1 MRMMWWF
8 IILGLSG
15 AVAVSAAVAIYA
27 RIRRHLRASGAAA
40 HEASEEIGTT
50 PEA

>member
-27 RIRRHLRASGAAA
+27 RVRRHLRASGTVVQE
-40 HEASEEIGTT
+40 EAEST
-50 PEA
+50 PEV

>member
-8 IILGLSG
+8 VILGLSG

-27 RIRRHLRASGAAA
+27 RVRRHMKTSAA
-40 HEASEEIGTT
+40 HEESEDIEIP
-50 PEA
+50 PEV

>member
-8 IILGLSG
+8 VILGLSG

-27 RIRRHLRASGAAA
+27 RVRRRLRAS
-40 HEASEEIGTT
+40 EAGPETSENIETT
-50 PEA
+50 SDA